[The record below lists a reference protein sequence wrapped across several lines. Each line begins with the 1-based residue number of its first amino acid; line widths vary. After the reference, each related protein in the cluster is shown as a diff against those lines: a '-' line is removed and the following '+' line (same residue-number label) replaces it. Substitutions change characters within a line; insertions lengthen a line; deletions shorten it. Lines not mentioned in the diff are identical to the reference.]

1 MMRLALGLVALMS
14 LAVALPAHA
23 FDPNLTFQKGT
34 WIASFEGGGG
44 KQNDLEN
51 HGRQSD
57 IELCYAGARLSYLP
71 WATFARGS
79 FFYGTFEARLQ
90 APDQHYP
97 PPTGTHYPGR
107 ALAGRDH

>member
-34 WIASFEGGGG
+34 WIVSFEGGGG

-57 IELCYAGARLSYLP
+57 IELFAAAGGTNLKVMEINSSFAFWLAGGLGASYFVTDNVALYAGYRMV
-71 WATFARGS
+71 
-79 FFYGTFEARLQ
+79 
-90 APDQHYP
+90 HV
-97 PPTGTHYPGR
+97 
-107 ALAGRDH
+107 